1 MGALAAV
8 AAVAAVATS
17 AQGGMALA
25 LICAVVLMAAIALME
40 PIARAVRRQ
49 LAALEA
55 LNNLLQAQLLLA
67 EHPQSV
73 AERVAQPAPPSA
85 GQQKFQSLWA
95 ALPAGVVVE
104 APSGEKRCRKH
115 PSRPPRKQ
123 SPLSARRTVSTT
135 ARCG

>member
-25 LICAVVLMAAIALME
+25 LICAVVLMAVLTLME
-40 PIARAVRRQ
+40 PIARAMRRQ

-55 LNNLLQAQLLLA
+55 QNHLLQAQLLLA

-73 AERVAQPAPPSA
+73 AGRVAQPAPPSA
-85 GQQKFQSLWA
+85 CR
-95 ALPAGVVVE
+95 E
-104 APSGEKRCRKH
+104 ARAKAS
-115 PSRPPRKQ
+115 
-123 SPLSARRTVSTT
+123 SAPK
-135 ARCG
+135 